1 MDIREKLEIIICN
14 TMDIESRKIDDGE
27 RLIEDISIDSIRI
40 VKIIVGIE
48 NEFGFEFDDEYL
60 NYEKIYTFGLLFD
73 YVKLKMDKKENK
85 IC

>member
-1 MDIREKLEIIICN
+1 MDLREKLETIICN
-14 TMDIESRKIDDGE
+14 AMDITSRKINDRE
-27 RLIEDISIDSIRI
+27 RLIEDIGIDSIRI

-48 NEFGFEFDDEYL
+48 NEFEFEFDDEYL

-73 YVKLKMDKKENK
+73 YVKFKMNKTENT